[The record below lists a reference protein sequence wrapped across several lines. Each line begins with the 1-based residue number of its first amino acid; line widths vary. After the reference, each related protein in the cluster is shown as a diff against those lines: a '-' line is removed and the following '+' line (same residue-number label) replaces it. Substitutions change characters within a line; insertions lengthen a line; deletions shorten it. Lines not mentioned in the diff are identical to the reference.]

1 MRRWLHIVLLGCL
14 LLGGTHPAQGQL
26 APRPLPPRPP
36 PPRKIKPLKP
46 CTFNEV
52 PKHACAARPPPP
64 RRLELPGKPSPFG
77 YLDALQAKL
86 RRGCVSIHAV
96 EEAVLSR
103 KTAILTCFH
112 AGAPRTSVRV
122 RTTWRRD
129 GYSNTVRPE
138 SVTFDPRPTKT
149 KGCIQRRNAAR
160 NEPTGA
166 SAVALKACLK
176 KALTDARIQHWGAVK
191 PGATYPAVVDF
202 RLAHTIPVRG
212 AVMAM
217 PRKKRPRP
225 PSKRRTRR
233 GR

>member
-1 MRRWLHIVLLGCL
+1 MRRWPHIVLLGCL

-26 APRPLPPRPP
+26 APRPLPPPPP

-52 PKHACAARPPPP
+52 PKHACLE
-64 RRLELPGKPSPFG
+64 RRQPVRALKLLRPSPFG
-77 YLDALQAKL
+77 YLRALQVKL
-86 RRGCVSIHAV
+86 RRGCASIHAV

-112 AGAPRTSVRV
+112 AGAPQTSVRV

-138 SVTFDPRPTKT
+138 SVTFDPLPAKT
-149 KGCIQRRNAAR
+149 KGCFQRRNAAR
-160 NEPTGA
+160 NAPTGA
-166 SAVALKACLK
+166 SAIALKACLK
-176 KALTDARIQHWGAVK
+176 KALTDAKIQHDGRDMK
-191 PGATYPAVVDF
+191 PGVTYPAVVDF
-202 RLAHTIPVRG
+202 QLAHAIPVRG
-212 AVMAM
+212 AVMAR
-217 PRKKRPRP
+217 PGRKRPRL
-225 PSKRRTRR
+225 PSKRRTKR